1 MPEPFLLQ
9 LWQDQILHCI
19 SDRNLD
25 GIVLQRMSAGFTASG
40 KGIVQGMQNLMVWF
54 SYHVFGV
61 IFLIAICAVIGI
73 IVKRKNIT
81 LFYRKGRKK
90 EE

>member
-1 MPEPFLLQ
+1 
-9 LWQDQILHCI
+9 
-19 SDRNLD
+19 
-25 GIVLQRMSAGFTASG
+25 MSAGFTASG